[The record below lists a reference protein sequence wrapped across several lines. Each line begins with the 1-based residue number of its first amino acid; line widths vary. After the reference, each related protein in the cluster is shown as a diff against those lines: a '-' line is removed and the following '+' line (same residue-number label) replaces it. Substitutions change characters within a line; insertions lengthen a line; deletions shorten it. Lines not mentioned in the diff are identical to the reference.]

1 MSNEYLKNITYTTSF
16 DDDNSK
22 KYIFKCN
29 LESYNNYNYSTIN
42 YNFNNNVF
50 ENWVINYKIN
60 DKEILSVNM
69 LKEIDKLRFLLEE
82 KVEEYIEN
90 EIDKYMINDYGVYI
104 YQVIQDKAYDLAYE
118 IIEKS
123 KEEYDIPN
131 EDEIVEAIMS
141 SIKYDSFYELLED
154 ISIAPTTIEEKMS
167 DIGMSNRDFL

>member
-1 MSNEYLKNITYTTSF
+1 MNNEYLKNITYTTSF
-16 DDDNSK
+16 DNDSK

-29 LESYNNYNYSTIN
+29 LNNYNNYSFSTIN
-42 YNFNNNVF
+42 YGNNVF
-50 ENWVINYKIN
+50 ENWTINYKIN

-69 LKEIDKLRFLLEE
+69 LKEIDELKFLLEE
-82 KVEEYIEN
+82 KVEEYILN
-90 EIDKYMINDYGVYI
+90 EIDKDMINDYGVYI
-104 YQVIQDKAYDLAYE
+104 YQLIQDKAYDLAYE

-167 DIGMSNRDFL
+167 DIGMSNKDFL

>member
-1 MSNEYLKNITYTTSF
+1 MNNEYLKNITYTTSF
-16 DDDNSK
+16 DDNK

-42 YNFNNNVF
+42 YNFNTL
-50 ENWVINYKIN
+50 ENWTINYKIN

-69 LKEIDKLRFLLEE
+69 SKEIDKLRFLLEE
-82 KVEEYIEN
+82 KVEEYILN

-104 YQVIQDKAYDLAYE
+104 YQVIQDKAYDIVYE
-118 IIEKS
+118 IIEEA

-131 EDEIVEAIMS
+131 EDKIVEAIMS

-167 DIGMSNRDFL
+167 DIGMSNKDFL